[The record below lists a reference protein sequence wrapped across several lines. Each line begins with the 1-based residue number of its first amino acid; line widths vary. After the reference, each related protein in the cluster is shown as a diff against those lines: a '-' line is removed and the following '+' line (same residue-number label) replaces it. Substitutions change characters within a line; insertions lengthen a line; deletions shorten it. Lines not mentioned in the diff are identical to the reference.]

1 MAWCLPKEYADKFRM
16 ALKDRKLDPD
26 KLVAMTSEQRRAY
39 LGQFVGD
46 WNAKYA
52 NTLFESKLL
61 LKNQQRGFITFAKK
75 FGGMSK
81 QTEDELI
88 NKVAKLKRALNPQEG
103 ELFLADI
110 IEKRLGVSLTEAEGK
125 MITDLTAKMEEIYNP
140 ALKSWQQPIEYQRLR
155 QQLYKFM
162 REASPET
169 FSITRYGKIKGKL
182 AIGVS
187 IARAIKVGM
196 DISYTFRQA
205 AGYIGTKE
213 WRGAFSRLFSYGKSE
228 IALDELEVKMLSHK
242 YSEYAL
248 KYKKDLG
255 LTLLG
260 ERFTQREENY
270 AAKLIGKIPIVGNAE
285 RANVGFINDLRFHRF
300 VNILEGLDKAG
311 RGITDNPD
319 AMKSLAQVIGAST
332 GRGTLGSLEGA
343 AKPLSTALFSPRWLA
358 SRFQIL
364 MNPLTKRG
372 TARVEAIKSL
382 ARLAGVA
389 VSVLSLYKAAGGDI
403 ELDPRSADFG
413 KLKMGNTRID
423 MTGGTAPII
432 VLFTRVAMGLAGK
445 PAFKSSTTGVVS
457 LLNSKS
463 FGAQTVEGV
472 FTDFFLNKTSPLA
485 SVVRDL
491 FRGEN
496 FEGDPVELKANKDM
510 VKYLADQLL
519 YPMIATQAYDAY
531 TMDGG
536 AVGTLATLSEFLG
549 LGAQTYQPSVKQQI
563 RDLYQ
568 GGDTEGAKN
577 LLDEET
583 KSGKISETLRQQ
595 IIRDKDL
602 PNSVIYF
609 RDLTSQD
616 QKKLL
621 EDMSWTDMQ
630 VFGWYANKDL
640 HKDFSSISDEAKIF
654 VEKMKKGEIKE
665 PQWDKGEIKQEK

>member
-1 MAWCLPKEYADKFRM
+1 MAWCLPKEYADKFRK

-26 KLVAMTSEQRRAY
+26 RLIAMTSERRREY
-39 LGQFVGD
+39 LGQFVGG

-52 NTLFESKLL
+52 NTIFESKLL

-81 QTEDELI
+81 QTENEII

-110 IEKRLGVSLTEAEGK
+110 IKKRLGVSITEAEGK
-125 MITDLTAKMEEIYNP
+125 IITDLTAKMDAIYNP

-155 QQLYKFM
+155 QQLNKFM

-169 FSITRYGKIKGKL
+169 FAITKYGKLKGWL
-182 AIGVS
+182 AVNVS
-187 IARAIKVGM
+187 VARAIKVGL
-196 DISYTFRQA
+196 DISFTFRQA

-213 WRGAFSRLFSYGKSE
+213 WRGAYSRIFSYGKSE
-228 IALDELEVKMLSHK
+228 VALDELEIKMLSHK
-242 YSEYAL
+242 YSKYAL

-255 LTLLG
+255 LTMLG
-260 ERFTQREENY
+260 ERFVQREENY
-270 AAKLIGKIPIVGNAE
+270 AARFIGKVPILGNAE

-300 VNILEGLDKAG
+300 VNILEGLEKAG
-311 RGITDNPD
+311 RGITDNPE
-319 AMKSLAQVIGAST
+319 AMKNLAQVIGAST
-332 GRGTLGSLEGA
+332 GRGTLGSLEGS
-343 AKPLSTALFSPRWLA
+343 AKALSTALFSPRWMA

-364 MNPLTKRG
+364 MNPLTKAG
-372 TARVEAIKSL
+372 PARIEAIKSL

-389 VSVLSLYKAAGGDI
+389 VSVLSLYKAAGGKI
-403 ELDPRSADFG
+403 ELDLRSADFG
-413 KLKMGNTRID
+413 KLKIGNTRID

-463 FGAQTVEGV
+463 FGVQTVEGV

-485 SVVRDL
+485 SVMRDL
-491 FRGEN
+491 FRGED

-510 VKYLADQLL
+510 VKYLANQLL
-519 YPMIATQAYDAY
+519 YPMIITQAYDAY
-531 TMDGG
+531 MIDGG
-536 AVGTLATLSEFLG
+536 GVGTLATLAEFIG
-549 LGAQTYQPSVKQQI
+549 LGAQTYEGSVKQQV
-563 RDLYQ
+563 RDLYH
-568 GGDTEGAKN
+568 GGDTDGAKN

-595 IIRDKDL
+595 IIRDRDL

-621 EDMSWTDMQ
+621 EDMDLIDMQ
-630 VFGWYANKDL
+630 VFGWYVNKDL
-640 HKDFSSISDEAKIF
+640 RKDFSSISDEAKTF
-654 VEKMKKGEIKE
+654 VEQMNSGQIKK
-665 PQWDKGEIKQEK
+665 PQWDKGETK